1 MPISQEGKVGSMGI
15 PVKLQ
20 VFEGPLDL
28 LLHLI
33 DKNKVNIYDIP
44 IVLITQ
50 QYLAYVNEMERRDL
64 NVVSEFLVMAATLID
79 IKARML
85 LPKEVSESGQEEDPR
100 SELVEKLL
108 EYKMYKYM
116 SAELKDRQIDAQRS
130 LYKKSTVPPE
140 VAGYTQ
146 PVDLDR
152 LLDGMTLAKLN
163 AVFQEVMRRQEDK
176 IDPVRSQ
183 FGKIKREEVSMED
196 RLVRVKDF
204 LAEHKKF
211 SFRELLMDNPSKLSA
226 IVTFL
231 VVLELMKT
239 GFIQARQESTC
250 SEIYLEVLR
259 DPSEIVSLESEENGN
274 E

>member
-1 MPISQEGKVGSMGI
+1 MGI
-15 PVKLQ
+15 PVKLM

-44 IVLITQ
+44 IVMITQ
-50 QYLAYVNEMERRDL
+50 QYLDYVNEMEKTDL

-85 LPKEVSESGQEEDPR
+85 LPKEVDENGEEEDPR

-116 SAELKDRQIDAQRS
+116 SLELKDRQLDAARA
-130 LYKKSTVPPE
+130 LYKKPTVPDE
-140 VAGYTQ
+140 VADYAP
-146 PVDLDR
+146 PVDLNV
-152 LLDGMTLAKLN
+152 LLKDMTLAKLN
-163 AVFQEVMRRQEDK
+163 EVFQDVMKRQEDK

-183 FGKIKREEVSMED
+183 FGKIKREEVSMEGK
-196 RLVRVKDF
+196 LVDVKAF
-204 LAEHKKF
+204 LIENFRTDNKKF
-211 SFRELLMDNPSKLSA
+211 SFRELLMESKSKLA
-226 IVTFL
+226 TIVTFL

-239 GFIQARQESTC
+239 GFLEAKQEGTC
-250 SEIYLEVLR
+250 SDIFLEVLK
-259 DPSEIVSLESEENGN
+259 DPAEINSLEGEEAGN
-274 E
+274 

>member
-1 MPISQEGKVGSMGI
+1 MGI
-15 PVKLQ
+15 PVKLM

-44 IVLITQ
+44 IVMITQ
-50 QYLAYVNEMERRDL
+50 QYLDYVNEMEKTDL

-85 LPKEVSESGQEEDPR
+85 LPKEVNEDGQEEDPR

-116 SAELKDRQIDAQRS
+116 SLELKDRQIDAQRS
-130 LYKKSTVPPE
+130 LYKKSTVPDE
-140 VAGYTQ
+140 VSSYTP
-146 PVDLDR
+146 PVDLDE
-152 LLDGMTLAKLN
+152 LLKDMTLAKLN
-163 AVFQEVMRRQEDK
+163 VVFQEVMKRQEDK

-183 FGKIKREEVSMED
+183 FGKIKREEVSMEGK
-196 RLVRVKDF
+196 LVEVKDF
-204 LAEHKKF
+204 LMKHKKF
-211 SFRELLMDNPSKLSA
+211 SFRELLMENKSKLST

-239 GFIQARQESTC
+239 GFIEARQEGTC
-250 SEIYLEVLR
+250 SEIYLEVLK
-259 DPSEIVSLESEENGN
+259 DPSEINSLESEENGN
-274 E
+274 

>member
-1 MPISQEGKVGSMGI
+1 MGI
-15 PVKLQ
+15 PVKLM

-44 IVLITQ
+44 IVMITQ
-50 QYLAYVNEMERRDL
+50 QYLDYVNEMEKTDL

-85 LPKEVSESGQEEDPR
+85 LPKEVNEEGQEEDPR

-116 SAELKDRQIDAQRS
+116 SLELKDRQIDAQRS
-130 LYKKSTVPPE
+130 LYKKSTVPDE
-140 VAGYTQ
+140 VSSYTP
-146 PVDLDR
+146 PVDLDE
-152 LLDGMTLAKLN
+152 LLKDMTLAKLN
-163 AVFQEVMRRQEDK
+163 VVFQEVMKRQEDK

-183 FGKIKREEVSMED
+183 FGKIKREEVSMEGK
-196 RLVRVKDF
+196 LVEVKDF
-204 LAEHKKF
+204 LMKHKKF
-211 SFRELLMDNPSKLSA
+211 SFRELLMDNKSKLST

-239 GFIQARQESTC
+239 GFIEARQEGTC
-250 SEIYLEVLR
+250 SEIYLEVLK
-259 DPSEIVSLESEENGN
+259 DPSEINSLESEENGN
-274 E
+274 

>member
-1 MPISQEGKVGSMGI
+1 MGI
-15 PVKLQ
+15 PVKLM

-44 IVLITQ
+44 IVMITQ
-50 QYLAYVNEMERRDL
+50 QYLDYVNEMEKTDL

-85 LPKEVSESGQEEDPR
+85 LPKEVNEEGQEEDPR

-116 SAELKDRQIDAQRS
+116 SLELKDRQIDAQRS
-130 LYKKSTVPPE
+130 LYKKSTVPDE
-140 VAGYTQ
+140 VSSYTP
-146 PVDLDR
+146 PVDLDE
-152 LLDGMTLAKLN
+152 LLKDMTLAKLN
-163 AVFQEVMRRQEDK
+163 VVFQEVMKRQEDK

-183 FGKIKREEVSMED
+183 FGKIKREEVSMEGK
-196 RLVRVKDF
+196 LVEVKDF
-204 LAEHKKF
+204 LMRHKKF
-211 SFRELLMDNPSKLSA
+211 SFRELLMDNKSKLST

-239 GFIQARQESTC
+239 GFIEARQEGTC
-250 SEIYLEVLR
+250 SEIYLEVLK
-259 DPSEIVSLESEENGN
+259 DPSEINSLESEENGN
-274 E
+274 

>member
-1 MPISQEGKVGSMGI
+1 MGI

-44 IVLITQ
+44 IALITQ
-50 QYLAYVNEMERRDL
+50 QYLDYVNEMKRMDL

-85 LPKEVSESGQEEDPR
+85 LPKEVNEEGQEEDPR

-116 SAELKDRQIDAQRS
+116 SAELKDRQIDAERS
-130 LYKKSTVPPE
+130 LYKEATLPDE
-140 VAGYTQ
+140 VSQYT
-146 PVDLDR
+146 PLVDLDK

-163 AVFQEVMRRQEDK
+163 AVFQEVIKRNEDK
-176 IDPVRSQ
+176 IDPVRSR

-196 RLVRVKDF
+196 RLIKVREF
-204 LAEHKKF
+204 LMQRDKF
-211 SFRELLMDNPSKLSA
+211 SFRELIMDNPSKISA

-239 GFIQARQESTC
+239 GFVRATQEGTC